1 MPKLNFNLHC
11 LTLLLVILWCMP
23 AESQTLSWQFAKGDV
38 FDIQIQQ
45 STAVNTVV
53 DRRLVEQ
60 TNRTTMDIAWQV
72 LDFQDDVATIQ
83 QTIKRVRVEL
93 SMPGEK
99 GPAITNYDSAE
110 EKQTG
115 DAKRMNASFSRIIDQ
130 PVNLSVTPQG
140 EIREVDIPEKTLDSL
155 REMPGS
161 VQGRKMF
168 DAASVREMFSQ
179 SGLQLPADNT
189 ESTWQSTRDF
199 KIGLPQTFRLT
210 TKYSLADKAQNP
222 VKIDFTGEL
231 ELLEDSGERPA
242 ELDFENVALTAQKSS
257 GSLMFDSVKGN
268 CVSSNSETQ
277 IKTRTQYRDMEMVVT
292 VDSTVKMSFTRK

>member
-1 MPKLNFNLHC
+1 MPKLNINLPC
-11 LTLLLVILWCMP
+11 LTLLLATLWCVP

-45 STAVNTVV
+45 STAVSTVV

-60 TNRTTMDIAWQV
+60 TNQMTMDITWQV
-72 LDFQDDVATIQ
+72 LNFQDGVATIE

-93 SMPGEK
+93 SIPGEK
-99 GPAITNYDSAE
+99 GPSVTNYDSAE
-110 EKQTG
+110 EKQKG
-115 DAKRMNASFSRIIDQ
+115 DAKRMGASFSRLIDQ

-140 EIREVDIPEKTLDSL
+140 QIRKVDIPEKTLASL

-168 DAASVREMFSQ
+168 DVASVREMFSQ
-179 SGLQLPADNT
+179 SGLQLPADST
-189 ESTWQSTRDF
+189 ETQWQFTRNF

-210 TKYSLADKAQNP
+210 TEYSIADTEQNP

-231 ELLEDSGERPA
+231 ELIEDSGERPA
-242 ELDFENVALTAQKSS
+242 ELDFENVALTGQKSS
-257 GSLMFDSVKGN
+257 GSLMFDSEKGN
-268 CVSSNSETQ
+268 CVSSNSKTQ
-277 IKTRTQYRDMEMVVT
+277 LKTRTQYRDMEIMAT
-292 VDSTVKMSFTRK
+292 VDSTVEMTFNRQ